1 MGDEKLRQILEN
13 LLENPDDS
21 ANWSEISNL
30 LDADNR
36 ALFFT
41 YLEENPTLLKH
52 FIALMDSN
60 PAISSEFD
68 LTLQEADALEPFIE
82 NLNNLPESTEAV
94 PHGIGKYAENAPLPT
109 SPKSI
114 REQPG
119 KPSHE
124 LEQIDADLADILD
137 TGEEMPDGKASFQK
151 QLEELDEEGNF
162 AKQKRDND
170 YQAIIR
176 DASKKLYSYNDQD
189 IDEVIA
195 LYTKAFTIHGEGTA
209 MDWYNLGQTFLKR
222 AQRKVGV
229 FSYSFE
235 GHYKDLSDY
244 YEGLNAS
251 KKAVQLAPE
260 DKTYWEILSTIY
272 EIMGKKPIALFCARK
287 SLALQLDQERWIAGS
302 TLLDSTVN
310 QSAASE
316 MIQKK
321 IDALQA
327 ETEIEIDPF
336 DDNAVAAW
344 ESQARKE
351 KEQNGMPLDHIELYS
366 EALEAM
372 ENGDVEAAKNRLS
385 KATKLKPDFFE
396 PWILLADIQTRSAM
410 SNADKELQQIEFSD
424 ASRCLERAIQI
435 NPDSIEPYKLFA
447 KQYEFLDSRDN
458 FIRVLDKI
466 IELEPDNWEYRKK
479 LCDVNFEKG
488 LHFHIYGDTVQAD
501 YFLHKAIDQYPYDP
515 RPWTWLGNNFILKGQ
530 YTEAISALQESFRLD
545 PSNIGAKEGLIE
557 AFSLRAKQYQEA
569 KLYDDAF
576 HDINE
581 IFSLDPENDDA
592 MTIQTSIVDDY
603 CEMGFNALE
612 AGNIEDA
619 RRQFENALSIK
630 KDHPFCLAGIARC
643 EIAGKDEKKALDA
656 FNRALEEWNVE
667 IVNYDDEFVIQAVL
681 EIFKEIISREL
692 PYDPGIE
699 QAAERFKTYLEGFMN
714 LVPLIHQDHVHM
726 GLVYVAVFQ
735 FFLEIAAAAT
745 ATGNENAGKILEP
758 FQATELPIHQG
769 AVGDWKATRNTN
781 DETLMQQRI
790 LVLKDLKFFL
800 DHLFNMFLLRSRT
813 SNINNILTFINFL
826 RQDLS
831 LTIKEIYDVLDFVEN
846 GQSLIHAFDLLAT
859 YTHVASAKVRTSDLV
874 IIKTPRPV
882 FMTQPHPTKDVL
894 ALITRE
900 PKLAFVDREF
910 QPIESSI
917 FSGKASSKMVTK
929 IKPSDV
935 QWSQDGNKLLIT
947 ENKEEKR
954 SFKALAQHGNHIIV
968 LDLEYDPM
976 INPEINVMDLDP
988 SILEHQIMSVE
999 LDQNVIAI
1007 GWKEL
1012 DTFQALLKDGLLKRW
1027 KIVGG
1032 ELEQKS
1038 TRLPLEENDLVA
1050 LSPDQELIAMLCPE
1064 KKMLTYVN
1072 IRSDQVFKFTYTQDV
1087 KMIALKW
1094 DNASSMAHFLARAQD
1109 TGIYSI
1115 GLASKDGSIQFVVD
1129 FDEKDLNE
1137 DIFEPLVVGQ
1147 QIFYLLRAG
1156 NKFIVTEASNSMWME
1171 FPLEVDAQSVLA
1183 HTLLNLQWVNT
1194 KEIWFYLE
1202 DAIVKLDLTP
1212 KMRQMLMDRV
1222 GFLERF
1228 PRSTFVDKANWLK
1241 DMQSAL
1247 E

>member
-1 MGDEKLRQILEN
+1 MGDEELRQILEK

-21 ANWSEISNL
+21 ADWSEIPNL
-30 LDADNR
+30 LEVDNR
-36 ALFFT
+36 AFFLSW
-41 YLEENPTLLKH
+41 LEENPQLLKR
-52 FIALMDSN
+52 FITLMDSD
-60 PAISSEFD
+60 PVIASEFK
-68 LTLQEADALEPFIE
+68 LTLQEMDALEPFIE
-82 NLNNLPESTEAV
+82 SLKNMPESTGNMSAV
-94 PHGIGKYAENAPLPT
+94 PDEQTEIEHLPSSVENRHE
-109 SPKSI
+109 KS
-114 REQPG
+114 E
-119 KPSHE
+119 KPSE
-124 LEQIDADLADILD
+124 DLERLDADLADILD
-137 TGEEMPDGKASFQK
+137 TEEVVPDNKASFEK
-151 QLEELDEEGNF
+151 ALEDLDEEGNL
-162 AKQKRDND
+162 AKQKRDSD
-170 YQAIIR
+170 YQAIIHE
-176 DASKKLYSYNDQD
+176 ASSKLYSYNDQD
-189 IDEVIA
+189 IDDVIA
-195 LYTKAFTIHGEGTA
+195 LYAKAFSLKEGTA

-251 KKAVQLAPE
+251 KKAVNLAPG

-272 EIMGKKPIALFCARK
+272 EMMGKKPMALFCARK
-287 SLALQLDQERWIAGS
+287 SLELQLDQERWIAGS
-302 TLLDSTVN
+302 TLLDSTET

-316 MIQKK
+316 IIQKK
-321 IDALQA
+321 VDALQA

-351 KEQNGMPLDHIELYS
+351 KEQKGMPLDHVELYA
-366 EALEAM
+366 EALESM
-372 ENGDVEAAKNRLS
+372 ESGDVEAAKNRLT

-396 PWILLADIQTRSAM
+396 PWIVLANIHTGSAM
-410 SNADKELQQIEFSD
+410 TDADKELQQIEFSD

-435 NPDSIEPYKLFA
+435 RPNSIEPYKLFA

-466 IELEPDNWEYRKK
+466 IELEPENWEYRKK

-515 RPWTWLGNNFILKGQ
+515 RPWTWLGKNFILKGQ
-530 YTEAISALQESFRLD
+530 YADAISALQESFRLD
-545 PSNIGAKEGLIE
+545 PSNVGVKEGLIE

-603 CEMGFNALE
+603 CEMGFDALE

-630 KDHPFCLAGIARC
+630 QDHPFCLAGIARC
-643 EIAGKDEKKALDA
+643 EIAGNDEKKALDA
-656 FNRALEEWNVE
+656 FNRALEEWNVA

-692 PYDPGIE
+692 PYDPSIE
-699 QAAERFKTYLEGFMN
+699 QAAEQFKRYLDGFMN
-714 LVPLIHQDHVHM
+714 LVPLLHGDHVHM
-726 GLVYVAVFQ
+726 GQVYVAVFQ
-735 FFLEIAAAAT
+735 FFLEISAIAAT
-745 ATGNENAGKILEP
+745 SGNENAGKILES

-769 AVGDWKATRNTN
+769 IVGDWKAMRNTS
-781 DETLMQQRI
+781 DETITQQRL

-800 DHLFNMFLLRSRT
+800 DHLFNMFLFKSHT
-813 SNINNILTFINFL
+813 SNVNDILTFINYL

-831 LTIKEIYDVLDFVEN
+831 LTIKEIYDILEFAEN
-846 GQSLIHAFDLLAT
+846 GQSLIRIFDLLAT

-874 IIKTPRPV
+874 IMKTSHAILMIR
-882 FMTQPHPTKDVL
+882 PHPTKDVQ
-894 ALITRE
+894 AMITSE
-900 PKLAFVDREF
+900 PKLIFADWNL
-910 QPIESSI
+910 QPLESTI
-917 FSGKASSKMVTK
+917 YSGKTMK

-947 ENKEEKR
+947 ESKEEKR
-954 SFKALAQHGNHIIV
+954 SFKALMQHGNQIIM
-968 LDLEYDPM
+968 LDMRYDPM
-976 INPEINVMDLDP
+976 INPEINIMDLDP
-988 SILEHQIMSVE
+988 SVLEQQVMTVE
-999 LDQNVIAI
+999 LDQKVIVI
-1007 GWKEL
+1007 GWKDQ
-1012 DTFQALLKDGLLKRW
+1012 DTFQALLKDGTLMRW
-1027 KIVGG
+1027 KIAGG
-1032 ELEQKS
+1032 VLEQKM
-1038 TRLPLEENDLVA
+1038 TRLPLDENDLIV
-1050 LSPDQELIAMLCPE
+1050 LSPNQELIAILSSQ
-1064 KKMLTYVN
+1064 KKTLTYVN
-1072 IRSDQVFKFTYTQDV
+1072 IRTDQKFNFTYERDV
-1087 KMIALKW
+1087 KVIALKW
-1094 DNASSMAHFLARAQD
+1094 DNASSMAHFLTHALD
-1109 TGIYSI
+1109 TGKYSI
-1115 GLASKDGSIQFVVD
+1115 ALALKDGSIQFVVD

-1137 DIFEPLVVGQ
+1137 DVFEPLIAGQ

-1156 NKFIVTEASNSMWME
+1156 NKLIITEASNSMWME

-1183 HTLLNLQWVNT
+1183 HTLLNLQWINT
-1194 KEIWFYLE
+1194 KEIRFYME

-1212 KMRQMLMDRV
+1212 KMKQMLSDRI

-1228 PRSTFVDKANWLK
+1228 PRSTFVDKADWLK
-1241 DMQSAL
+1241 TMQSAL